1 MFCSNGVLF
10 NHESP
15 RWGPDIRHQKHYARD
30 CAYSGGQGCGKMQS
44 AEEQRP
50 LGLKPTMISRGLRG
64 PEGPLFHGDPH
75 IREFFRSL

>member
-1 MFCSNGVLF
+1 MGTGHS
-10 NHESP
+10 SP
-15 RWGPDIRHQKHYARD
+15 ETLRARLRIFWR
-30 CAYSGGQGCGKMQS
+30 AKRLAGCGKTQS